1 MPTRNK
7 NFLDFIGTL
16 FYNKKYKNI
25 GTLIKKGEIKMK
37 KKKINVSFTTSGA
50 GSRSTRVI
58 LPVKWIDKIGITQ
71 EDREVYIYQFGDSIL
86 IKKSALKWE
95 QREAVNFTL
104 QDIQKIFEKRG
115 WITYEDIIEVGE
127 NTLKAYFDDN
137 KRENKNKTGELYNKI
152 NDWLQKNK
160 KSLYDKEENKF
171 YYYNKEIEVGTVE
184 ELKNINNES

>member
-1 MPTRNK
+1 
-7 NFLDFIGTL
+7 
-16 FYNKKYKNI
+16 
-25 GTLIKKGEIKMK
+25 MK

-58 LPVKWIDKIGITQ
+58 LPVKWIDKIGVTQ
-71 EDREVYIYQFGDSIL
+71 EDREVYIYLFGDSIL

-137 KRENKNKTGELYNKI
+137 KRENKNKTGELYGRI
-152 NDWLQKNK
+152 DDWLQKNK
-160 KSLYDKEENKF
+160 KCLYDKEENKF

-184 ELKNINNES
+184 ELKNINNESEGK